1 MYVQRISCRRVG
13 DEVSIFGSRHRR
25 LPYIGFGIRANAASG
40 RK

>member
-13 DEVSIFGSRHRR
+13 DEVSIFGSRRIDA
-25 LPYIGFGIRANAASG
+25 PDSGFGIRAKTASG